1 MEQGYYI
8 HYGSRFQ
15 SGVSRK
21 IDDQIKALSS
31 YYDIEEIVIET
42 GKRSLS
48 DKVYSRLPFGYVR
61 RSYKAALSRINNPA
75 FIYMRYVDID
85 RGLLRFLSSIKKKW
99 PECHLV
105 LELFSYP
112 YDYDCF
118 LNKKRYIAYFKDKC
132 YRKQLHKYVDL
143 ITTFS
148 EFSTIF
154 NIPAIQ
160 TSNGID
166 FEKITLRKR
175 HLTFDDSALNLIVVA
190 LFQNHHGYE
199 RLIEGLGAYYSN
211 NEQTQREIILHMVG
225 YGPEEGLYKEKC
237 EQFGVSS
244 KVIFYGKKSG
254 SELDEIY
261 DKADMAVTSLGMYK
275 IGHKRGDF
283 LKTGEYMA
291 KGLPIVTGCPINA
304 LDSNYRYYLE
314 FPNDN
319 TPIDMDRVVEF
330 YDSIKDDPGLD
341 ETIRKYGE
349 GKYDIRKKMEPV
361 VNYFKK

>member
-21 IDDQIKALSS
+21 IDDQINALSF
-31 YYDIEEIVIET
+31 YYNIEEIVIET
-42 GKRSLS
+42 GKRSFF
-48 DKVYSRLPFGYVR
+48 DKVFSRLPLGYVR
-61 RSYKAALSRINNPA
+61 RSYKEAFYRINNPS

-85 RGLLRFLSSIKKKW
+85 RGLLNFLSSIKKKW

-118 LNKKRYIAYFKDKC
+118 LNKKRYIAYIKDKC
-132 YRKQLHKYVDL
+132 YRKQLYKYVDL
-143 ITTFS
+143 IATFS
-148 EFSTIF
+148 EYSTIF

-166 FEKITLRKR
+166 FEKITLRK
-175 HLTFDDSALNLIVVA
+175 HTFSPNDSTINLIVVA

-199 RLIEGLGAYYSN
+199 RLIEGLGNYYSKN
-211 NEQTQREIILHMVG
+211 VQPKREIILHMVG
-225 YGPEEGLYKEKC
+225 YGPEEGMYIDKC
-237 EQFGVSS
+237 EQFEVSS

-254 SELDEIY
+254 SELDDIY

-304 LDSNYRYYLE
+304 LDSNYKYYLE

-330 YDSIKDDPGLD
+330 YDSVKDDPDLA

-349 GKYDIRKKMEPV
+349 CKFDIRKKMEPI